1 MEERRKMLS
10 IEEQNK
16 DVVRR
21 LYASSTGVS
30 LAIEGNVISN
40 PQYTVEDM
48 IAEGDKVVVR
58 FTMVGTRQGRSSSIS
73 PIHGQISTAGIA
85 IYRIVNGKIAE
96 HWVNLDRLGL
106 LDQLRAAA
114 RVEQAVA

>member
-1 MEERRKMLS
+1 MLS
-10 IEEQNK
+10 REEQNK
-16 DVVRR
+16 SVVRR
-21 LYASSTGVS
+21 LYDSSTGAS

-40 PQYTVEDM
+40 PRYTVEDI

-58 FTMVGTRQGRSSSIS
+58 FTMVGTREDRSFGLPPS
-73 PIHGQISTAGIA
+73 HGQISTAGIA
-85 IYRIVNGKIAE
+85 VYRIVNGKIAE

-106 LDQLRAAA
+106 LDQLRAVA